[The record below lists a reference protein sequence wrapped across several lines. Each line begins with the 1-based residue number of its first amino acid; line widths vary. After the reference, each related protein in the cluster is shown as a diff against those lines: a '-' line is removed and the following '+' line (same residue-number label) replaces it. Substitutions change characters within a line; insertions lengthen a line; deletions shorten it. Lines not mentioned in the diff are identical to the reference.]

1 LGPAIQRGLQDAK
14 ERRRRRAA
22 EAALRESEVRLRG
35 ILDYSPNAVFMK
47 DTSGR
52 YMLANQCYEKLLGMP
67 AEDICGKTDAHLFPP
82 EYAAVYAHNEAQVLT
97 SGAPMQFEEVFPCM
111 GNVHT
116 RLANRFPLF
125 DASGLTEGVCTIC
138 TDITARMK
146 QEEALRKTEQLAAA
160 GRLAASIAHEI
171 NNPLEGLMNLVF
183 LVQRQ
188 PELADQ
194 TREMLTMAEQELNRV
209 SHIARQ
215 TLAFYQE
222 SSHPT
227 SFDLEETF
235 KSLVDLYGYKIR
247 QREIHLHL
255 SARGSSTVRAVRG
268 ELRQAFANLLANAI
282 DASQTRGQIHVRI
295 REVRGAKS
303 GSRPGVRVTV
313 ADRGCGIPCENRARI
328 FEAFF
333 TTKSDGTGTGLGL
346 WVTNN
351 ILQKHR
357 ATLLIRSSIAPG
369 ASGTIFSVF
378 IPHEASA
385 NAPNSP
391 KGISEEH
398 DIRPTG
404 EDLQVA

>member
-1 LGPAIQRGLQDAK
+1 
-14 ERRRRRAA
+14 
-22 EAALRESEVRLRG
+22 
-35 ILDYSPNAVFMK
+35 MK

-52 YMLANQCYEKLLGMP
+52 YMLANHYYEKLLGVP
-67 AEDICGKTDAHLFPP
+67 AADICGKTDAHLFSP
-82 EYAAVYAHNEAQVLT
+82 EYAAVYAHNEAQVLK
-97 SGAPMQFEEVFPCM
+97 SGAPMQFEEVFPFM

-125 DASGLTEGVCTIC
+125 DASGGTEGVCTIC

-146 QEEALRKTEQLAAA
+146 QEEALRRTEKLAAA

-194 TREMLTMAEQELNRV
+194 TREMLAMTEQELNRV

-222 SSHPT
+222 ASRPSH
-227 SFDLEETF
+227 FDLEETF

-255 SARGSSTVRAVRG
+255 SVRGSSMVRAVRG

-282 DASQTRGQIHVRI
+282 DASQTRGQIHIRI
-295 REVRGAKS
+295 REVRGTGGA
-303 GSRPGVRVTV
+303 SRSGVRVTV
-313 ADRGCGIPCENRARI
+313 ADKGCGIPRQNRARI

-333 TTKSDGTGTGLGL
+333 TTKGDGTGTGLGL
-346 WVTNN
+346 WVTKN
-351 ILQKHR
+351 ILEKHR
-357 ATLLIRSSIAPG
+357 ATMLVRSSVAPG
-369 ASGTIFSVF
+369 ASGTTFSVF
-378 IPHEASA
+378 VPHEADPNAA
-385 NAPNSP
+385 NPP
-391 KGISEEH
+391 EEDSEET
-398 DIRPTG
+398 RTRGTG
-404 EDLQVA
+404 KDLTVA

>member
-1 LGPAIQRGLQDAK
+1 MKDSLARLGPAIQRGLQDAK

-209 SHIARQ
+209 SHFFRSRRNLQEPGRSLRIQNPATRDSSSSQRTRQ
-215 TLAFYQE
+215 F
-222 SSHPT
+222 
-227 SFDLEETF
+227 
-235 KSLVDLYGYKIR
+235 
-247 QREIHLHL
+247 
-255 SARGSSTVRAVRG
+255 
-268 ELRQAFANLLANAI
+268 
-282 DASQTRGQIHVRI
+282 
-295 REVRGAKS
+295 
-303 GSRPGVRVTV
+303 
-313 ADRGCGIPCENRARI
+313 
-328 FEAFF
+328 
-333 TTKSDGTGTGLGL
+333 DGTG
-346 WVTNN
+346 
-351 ILQKHR
+351 R
-357 ATLLIRSSIAPG
+357 ARRIAPG
-369 ASGTIFSVF
+369 FRQ
-378 IPHEASA
+378 SA
-385 NAPNSP
+385 GQRNRRLTNARADSCAH
-391 KGISEEH
+391 S
-398 DIRPTG
+398 
-404 EDLQVA
+404 